1 LLITGQLIY
10 SRQGVHEELRPLQ
23 NPSKIPLKLGFNYLK
38 SIMTSITGSAGND
51 TIQGSSGSESIFGGD
66 GNDLIIGGAGNDQ
79 IYGGK
84 GSDTAQFSG
93 AFANYKITA
102 LYGSKDGSLS
112 GYSVE
117 DLVGTDGAD
126 IIYAGYAG
134 VEYLSFSSGAKTYK
148 LDSGNLTL
156 FSVAKLAGTTL
167 TGTAANDTL
176 TGGTGSDTIN
186 GGAGLDTTVYTSR
199 FAGYAVSALAAANSY
214 TVVSDEG
221 DDSLLNMERLQFTD
235 AFLALDLDGN
245 AGQTYRLY
253 QASFNRT
260 PDFAGLGGWIAAMDA
275 GTTPVQ
281 VATSFMASDEF
292 KSLYGASTT
301 DAQFVALLYA
311 NALHRAAGAADVGY
325 WVDQLKGTQTRAQVL
340 IAFSESAENKA
351 SVLPDIATGIVYT
364 NTAQNAGDA
373 KGLSLSGT
381 SANDTLVGSVGS
393 DTVLGAAGN
402 DSLLGGAG
410 KDSLTGGAGNDTI
423 DGGAGL
429 DTAVFSGTRA
439 SHAITATTNAS
450 ANVKDLSV
458 SSTASGVD
466 TLSLVERLK
475 FDDVTL
481 AFDTSGNAGQ
491 TYRLYQAAFNR
502 TPDKA
507 GLSDWVKGVDG
518 GLTLLSVAGS
528 FIQSAEFKS
537 LYGASPTDAQF
548 VNLLY
553 TNALHRTADASGL
566 AYWVDQL
573 TSSAQT
579 RAQVLCGFAESAEN
593 QASLIGFI
601 QNGIELAG

>member
-1 LLITGQLIY
+1 M
-10 SRQGVHEELRPLQ
+10 RPLQ
-23 NPSKIPLKLGFNYLK
+23 NPSKIPVELGCNYLK
-38 SIMTSITGSAGND
+38 ARMTSITGSAGND

-117 DLVGTDGAD
+117 DLVGTDGLDIVYAD
-126 IIYAGYAG
+126 

-148 LDSGNLTL
+148 LDSGNVTL

-176 TGGTGSDTIN
+176 TGGAGSDTIN

-199 FAGYAVSALAAANSY
+199 FAAYAVSALAAANSY
-214 TVVSDEG
+214 SVVSDEG
-221 DDSLLNMERLQFTD
+221 EDSLLNMERLQFSD

-325 WVDQLKGTQTRAQVL
+325 WVDQLKGAQTRAQVL

-439 SHAITATTNAS
+439 SHTITATTNAS

>member
-1 LLITGQLIY
+1 
-10 SRQGVHEELRPLQ
+10 
-23 NPSKIPLKLGFNYLK
+23 
-38 SIMTSITGSAGND
+38 
-51 TIQGSSGSESIFGGD
+51 
-66 GNDLIIGGAGNDQ
+66 
-79 IYGGK
+79 
-84 GSDTAQFSG
+84 
-93 AFANYKITA
+93 
-102 LYGSKDGSLS
+102 
-112 GYSVE
+112 
-117 DLVGTDGAD
+117 
-126 IIYAGYAG
+126 
-134 VEYLSFSSGAKTYK
+134 
-148 LDSGNLTL
+148 
-156 FSVAKLAGTTL
+156 
-167 TGTAANDTL
+167 
-176 TGGTGSDTIN
+176 
-186 GGAGLDTTVYTSR
+186 
-199 FAGYAVSALAAANSY
+199 
-214 TVVSDEG
+214 
-221 DDSLLNMERLQFTD
+221 
-235 AFLALDLDGN
+235 
-245 AGQTYRLY
+245 
-253 QASFNRT
+253 
-260 PDFAGLGGWIAAMDA
+260 
-275 GTTPVQ
+275 
-281 VATSFMASDEF
+281 
-292 KSLYGASTT
+292 
-301 DAQFVALLYA
+301 
-311 NALHRAAGAADVGY
+311 
-325 WVDQLKGTQTRAQVL
+325 
-340 IAFSESAENKA
+340 
-351 SVLPDIATGIVYT
+351 
-364 NTAQNAGDA
+364 
-373 KGLSLSGT
+373 
-381 SANDTLVGSVGS
+381 
-393 DTVLGAAGN
+393 LGAAGN

-458 SSTASGVD
+458 SSTANGVD

>member
-1 LLITGQLIY
+1 
-10 SRQGVHEELRPLQ
+10 
-23 NPSKIPLKLGFNYLK
+23 
-38 SIMTSITGSAGND
+38 
-51 TIQGSSGSESIFGGD
+51 
-66 GNDLIIGGAGNDQ
+66 
-79 IYGGK
+79 
-84 GSDTAQFSG
+84 
-93 AFANYKITA
+93 
-102 LYGSKDGSLS
+102 
-112 GYSVE
+112 
-117 DLVGTDGAD
+117 
-126 IIYAGYAG
+126 
-134 VEYLSFSSGAKTYK
+134 
-148 LDSGNLTL
+148 
-156 FSVAKLAGTTL
+156 
-167 TGTAANDTL
+167 
-176 TGGTGSDTIN
+176 
-186 GGAGLDTTVYTSR
+186 
-199 FAGYAVSALAAANSY
+199 
-214 TVVSDEG
+214 
-221 DDSLLNMERLQFTD
+221 MERLQFSD

-325 WVDQLKGTQTRAQVL
+325 WVDQLKGAQTRAQVL

-351 SVLPDIATGIVYT
+351 SVLPNIATGIVYT

-402 DSLLGGAG
+402 D
-410 KDSLTGGAGNDTI
+410 TI

-439 SHAITATTNAS
+439 SHTITATTNAS

-491 TYRLYQAAFNR
+491 TYRLYQAALNR

-537 LYGASPTDAQF
+537 LYGANPTDAQF

>member
-1 LLITGQLIY
+1 
-10 SRQGVHEELRPLQ
+10 LRPLQ

-38 SIMTSITGSAGND
+38 DIMTSISGSAGND

-93 AFANYKITA
+93 AFTNYKITA

-148 LDSGNLTL
+148 LDSGNVTL

-199 FAGYAVSALAAANSY
+199 FAAYAVSALAAANSY

-373 KGLSLSGT
+373 KGLSLNGT

-410 KDSLTGGAGNDTI
+410 KDSLAGGAGNDTI

>member
-1 LLITGQLIY
+1 
-10 SRQGVHEELRPLQ
+10 
-23 NPSKIPLKLGFNYLK
+23 
-38 SIMTSITGSAGND
+38 MTSITGSAGND

-102 LYGSKDGSLS
+102 LYGSKNSSLS

-117 DLVGTDGAD
+117 DLVGTDGLDIVYAD
-126 IIYAGYAG
+126 

-148 LDSGNLTL
+148 LDSGNVTL

-176 TGGTGSDTIN
+176 TGGAGSDTIN

-199 FAGYAVSALAAANSY
+199 FAAYAVSALAAANSY

-221 DDSLLNMERLQFTD
+221 EDSLLNMERLQFSD

-325 WVDQLKGTQTRAQVL
+325 WVDQLSTGAQTRAQVL

-439 SHAITATTNAS
+439 SHTITATTNAS

>member
-1 LLITGQLIY
+1 
-10 SRQGVHEELRPLQ
+10 
-23 NPSKIPLKLGFNYLK
+23 
-38 SIMTSITGSAGND
+38 MTSITGSAGND

-93 AFANYKITA
+93 AFVNYKITA

-148 LDSGNLTL
+148 LDSGNVTL

-199 FAGYAVSALAAANSY
+199 FAAYAVSALAAANSY

-221 DDSLLNMERLQFTD
+221 DDSLLNMERLQFSD

-292 KSLYGASTT
+292 KGLYGASTT

-325 WVDQLKGTQTRAQVL
+325 WVDQLKGAQTRAQVL

-450 ANVKDLSV
+450 ANVKNLSV
-458 SSTASGVD
+458 SSTANGKDS
-466 TLSLVERLK
+466 LSLVERLK

>member
-1 LLITGQLIY
+1 
-10 SRQGVHEELRPLQ
+10 
-23 NPSKIPLKLGFNYLK
+23 
-38 SIMTSITGSAGND
+38 MTSITGSAGND

-93 AFANYKITA
+93 AFVNYKITA

-148 LDSGNLTL
+148 LDSGNVTL

-199 FAGYAVSALAAANSY
+199 FAAYAVSALAAANSY

-221 DDSLLNMERLQFTD
+221 DDSLLNMERLQFSD

-292 KSLYGASTT
+292 KGLYGASTT

-325 WVDQLKGTQTRAQVL
+325 WVDQLKGAQTRAQVL

-393 DTVLGAAGN
+393 DTVLGAAGT